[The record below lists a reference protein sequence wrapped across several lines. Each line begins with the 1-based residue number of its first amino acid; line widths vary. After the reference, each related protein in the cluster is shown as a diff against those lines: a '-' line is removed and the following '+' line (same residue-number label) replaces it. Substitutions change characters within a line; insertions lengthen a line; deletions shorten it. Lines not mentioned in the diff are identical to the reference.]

1 MQAESCRFAAALFLC
16 VKEEN
21 SCNSLTFSCINGIIK
36 GQYYLESGSD
46 FMKLKDEFIVHN
58 VGDETLLVP
67 TAEASFH
74 GLVQGNKTVD
84 VILNCLLKDTTEE
97 EILAAMKDRFDG
109 DEEDMRADIADVIA
123 QLRAIGAI
131 DG

>member
-1 MQAESCRFAAALFLC
+1 
-16 VKEEN
+16 
-21 SCNSLTFSCINGIIK
+21 
-36 GQYYLESGSD
+36 
-46 FMKLKDEFIVHN
+46 MKLKDEFIVHS

-67 TAEASFH
+67 TAGASFH

-97 EILAAMKDRFDG
+97 EILSVMKERFDG
-109 DEEDMRADIADVIA
+109 DEADMRADIADVIA